1 MRRNREA
8 QEAAYETAKIVLA
21 RSASRRDAE
30 WRAAADANRRK
41 VWLVLCLPAIVG
53 VFVLLCGI
61 VVPLLLAVG
70 AALLLAWI
78 VIAAVTWSRASS
90 SLLSQLGGTDPAGA
104 VSAGHISDLGAERLA
119 DLAEGMCAALG
130 LPMPE
135 LRVLADAVPN
145 AIAVGRRHDDAA
157 LVVTSGLVASLDRIE
172 LEAVVAHELA
182 HVKRLDVAAAALA
195 ATGVGR
201 AFSALTGERGTI
213 WLVGSDREIRAD
225 LAAVATT
232 RYPPGLIAALERIG
246 SPGDNRPASLPPG
259 VAARTAGS
267 WLVPLVGASLDGR
280 LEVLREL

>member
-30 WRAAADANRRK
+30 WRSAADANRRK
-41 VWLVLCLPAIVG
+41 VFLVLSVPAIVG
-53 VFVLLCGI
+53 VVVLACGI
-61 VVPLLLAVG
+61 VVPLLLVVG
-70 AALLLAWI
+70 AVLLVAW
-78 VIAAVTWSRASS
+78 VVVAAVTWSRASS
-90 SLLSQLGGTDPAGA
+90 SLLSQLGGTDPADA
-104 VSAGHISDLGAERLA
+104 VAAGHISQLGAERLA

-130 LPMPE
+130 LPVPE
-135 LRVLADAVPN
+135 LRVLADQVPN

-157 LVVTSGLVASLDRIE
+157 LVVTAGLVASLDRIE

-182 HVKRLDVAAAALA
+182 HVKRLDVAPAALA

-201 AFSALTGERGTI
+201 AFAALAGERGTL
-213 WLVGSDREIRAD
+213 WLVGSDHEIRAD

-232 RYPPGLIAALERIG
+232 RYPPGLITA
-246 SPGDNRPASLPPG
+246 PGVGRLVSLPAG
-259 VAARTAGS
+259 VATRTGGS
-267 WLVPLVGASLDGR
+267 WLVPLAGPGIDGR